1 MRMFLQQPPAPGVPP
16 RFCQLTLQ
24 ADLFGGYTLLR
35 ETGEISGKSQVR
47 RTVHTD
53 RESAVTA
60 FEQARDRELKRGL
73 RITFAEG
80 AQPPQAA

>member
-1 MRMFLQQPPAPGVPP
+1 MRLFMQQPPAPGVPP

-24 ADLFGGYTLLR
+24 PDLLGGYTLLR
-35 ETGEISGKSQVR
+35 EAGELGGRSQLR
-47 RTVHTD
+47 RTVHAD
-53 RESAVTA
+53 RDSALAA
-60 FEQARDRELKRGL
+60 FESARDRELKRGL